1 MFLSSASVWE
11 TAIKIEAGRLEI
23 PESIESMA
31 REANLTELPITW
43 SHASRAAALPPL
55 HHDPFDRMLVA
66 QAIEEALVLIT
77 RDALVR
83 RYDVATMPA

>member
-1 MFLSSASVWE
+1 
-11 TAIKIEAGRLEI
+11 
-23 PESIESMA
+23 
-31 REANLTELPITW
+31 
-43 SHASRAAALPPL
+43 
-55 HHDPFDRMLVA
+55 MLVA